1 MALTK
6 ITSKMTDDTIPQK
19 TAHGAMKLPVG
30 ATGQRPTGEAGDLR
44 YNSTTGEF
52 EGYTTEWGSI
62 GGDVDTSSH
71 GSLTPTV
78 SSPADNTVVIGNYS
92 SYSNPTFALFLGTTP
107 LPFNQEN
114 NTLTITS
121 YPQTGSQTIT
131 VRAAHGGGSIFST
144 VATVSVNI
152 VNPAARYWRLTNW
165 SAGSSYGIRMGYLK
179 MWTGL
184 NGTGSAPA
192 SASDAYISAN
202 IWSHYPSYESYYG
215 PDKTRTLPF
224 GGSYKTWNRL
234 GSQVSVSNWIK
245 LDMQS
250 PVLINSIDFAWTNNS
265 VYYYGADNMGLQKSY
280 DDVNWIDVI
289 HFGDNIGLPANTV
302 NTNVATGSLATM
314 QAARNNVAQFN
325 RTDEWAL

>member
-52 EGYTTEWGSI
+52 EGYTTEWGSL
-62 GGDVDTSSH
+62 GGSIDATH
-71 GSLTPTV
+71 GSLTPTA
-78 SSPADNTVVIGNYS
+78 SSPADNTVVIDNYS

-107 LPFNQEN
+107 LTFDQEN

-131 VRAAHGGGSIFST
+131 VRAAHGGGFIFST

-165 SAGSSYGIRMGYLK
+165 HPYNTSHGIRMGYLK

-192 SASDAYISAN
+192 SASGAYISAN
-202 IWSHYPSYESYYG
+202 IWQYFPSYEYAYG
-215 PDKTRTLPF
+215 PDLTRTLPF
-224 GGSYKTWNRL
+224 GGGYSTWNRT
-234 GSQVSVSNWIK
+234 GSQVSASNWIK

-250 PVLINSIDFAWTNNS
+250 PVLINSIDFAWTNNT
-265 VYYYGADNMGLQKSY
+265 VYYWATNMGLQKSY

-289 HFGDNIGLPANTV
+289 HFGNNNGLPANTV
-302 NTNVATGSLATM
+302 NTNIATGSYATL
-314 QAARNNVAQFN
+314 QAGRNNVAQFN